1 MVFTRLKNR
10 EEKKKEKER
19 DRKEKKID
27 MGKFIPF
34 FHGTEKKIK
43 RELKGKRETER
54 VKKE

>member
-1 MVFTRLKNR
+1 MK
-10 EEKKKEKER
+10 KKKEKER

-43 RELKGKRETER
+43 REIKGKRETER